1 MHGSKLHN
9 KYAKAE
15 ALYDAGDF
23 GPMPKTTD
31 DDALLSCLETYAIAP
46 KLTKLSL
53 SGCSL
58 LTDAAIS
65 EVLNRCPNL
74 QSLNLSGTATA
85 VPFTTRQQGVAAVRR
100 YYAQLALGSVTCTK
114 LKAVIMGKG
123 TAGKTSL
130 VRALQA
136 LEVGGGQR
144 PNLPELDDR
153 TIGVEMTLLFD
164 TFAVHDFGGQP
175 EYYPWHKLFLSREAQ
190 YLLSL
195 IHIRRCRRA
204 I

>member
-1 MHGSKLHN
+1 MDYSKLHN
-9 KYAKAE
+9 NCAKAE

-74 QSLNLSGTATA
+74 QSLNLFGTATTA
-85 VPFTTRQQGVAAVRR
+85 SFATRQQGFAAVQR

-136 LEVGGGQR
+136 LEAGGGQR
-144 PNLPELDDR
+144 P
-153 TIGVEMTLLFD
+153 
-164 TFAVHDFGGQP
+164 GQCVGSISI
-175 EYYPWHKLFLSREAQ
+175 YGNNHRHNSRLSG
-190 YLLSL
+190 
-195 IHIRRCRRA
+195 I
-204 I
+204 